1 MTPGT
6 NAIKA
11 VAKAMKSGSK
21 EDWLA
26 AADMYENYYGSKDQV
41 EEKLKD
47 GRILQGNVDR
57 AKRAAEL
64 IRSVYS

>member
-1 MTPGT
+1 
-6 NAIKA
+6 
-11 VAKAMKSGSK
+11 
-21 EDWLA
+21 
-26 AADMYENYYGSKDQV
+26 MYENYYGSKDQV